1 MWQLNWP
8 WIRHKWMAAV
18 LTLSFLP
25 SWFGVISTLWHTILH
40 VKAIAVQL
48 FQECNRIL
56 PITVVMVVHHNCL
69 WIYAQLDSAPVA
81 TWLYVTLFFKKYFN
95 SQVDFFA
102 PTSESWRS
110 KGKTGQQKVLITN
123 LKFHVSMSY
132 TLFLLILFEF

>member
-8 WIRHKWMAAV
+8 WIRHKWIAAV
-18 LTLSFLP
+18 LTLGFLP

-56 PITVVMVVHHNCL
+56 PITVVMVVHHDCL

-81 TWLYVTLFFKKYFN
+81 TWLHMSHFFFQEVFYLPSRFLFC
-95 SQVDFFA
+95 
-102 PTSESWRS
+102 
-110 KGKTGQQKVLITN
+110 TN
-123 LKFHVSMSY
+123 LGVLKIKKEKLASAKSSNYKPKV
-132 TLFLLILFEF
+132 